1 MIQIIIKPMDTLF
14 FRDSK
19 PFTAGEGTTADFNFP
34 SPLTFFGSI
43 GNAVLDSTDEAD
55 TKKFITAGH
64 SKLGKYDPELKNT
77 LLKLKGP
84 FLYKNGNIFLPPPAN
99 LWVAKGGTGYKPYP
113 ALPYDR
119 DGKWDIK
126 NEHLKPLQIKKVDF
140 EIKPLDKNK
149 WISIEDLMKYL
160 SGNHEVFSAR
170 SLEEF
175 FIKEIKYGHAIS
187 RDSQTVEK
195 GYLYT
200 STHIRFRD
208 ELEFK
213 NYDETGFII
222 VVDGILEKDLQDNII
237 YLGGERREAIIT
249 INDLRKGKLIPEQ
262 PEVVQKIQASKRF
275 FIYLATP
282 AIFKNGWYI
291 DLPSE
296 FKGAELVGAAVNKPE
311 FISGWKINENMKGE
325 PRSIKKAA
333 PAGSVYFF
341 ESKSWN
347 DQKFE
352 ELYKKYNFNESLSD
366 DYPSAGFGIGLI
378 GSW

>member
-14 FRDSK
+14 FRDSR

-64 SKLGKYDPELKNT
+64 SKLGKYDSELKNT

-84 FLYKNGNIFLPPPAN
+84 FLYKNRNIFLPPPAN
-99 LWVAKGGTGYKPYP
+99 LLVAKGGTRYIPYP
-113 ALPYDR
+113 ALPYDM
-119 DGKWDIK
+119 DWKWDIK
-126 NEHLKPLQIKKVDF
+126 NENLKPLQIKKVEF
-140 EIKPLDKNK
+140 EIKPLNK

-160 SGNHEVFSAR
+160 SGNLDVFSAR

-200 STHIRFRD
+200 STHIRFKD

-213 NYDETGFII
+213 NYDETGFMIA
-222 VVDGILEKDLQDNII
+222 VDGIEEKDLQDNII

-249 INDLRKGKLIPEQ
+249 VNDLGKRKLIPEQ
-262 PEVVQKIQASKRF
+262 PEVVLKIQASKRF

-291 DLPSE
+291 DLSSE
-296 FKGAELVGAAVNKPE
+296 FEGAELVGAAVNKPE
-311 FISGWKINENMKGE
+311 FISGWKIKENMKGE

-366 DYPSAGFGIGLI
+366 DYPSAGFGIGLV

>member
-14 FRDSK
+14 FRDSR

-84 FLYKNGNIFLPPPAN
+84 FLYKDGNIFLPPPAN
-99 LWVAKGGTGYKPYP
+99 LWVAKGGTRYIPYP

-119 DGKWDIK
+119 DWKWDIK
-126 NEHLKPLQIKKVDF
+126 NENLKPLEIKKVEF
-140 EIKPLDKNK
+140 GIKPLNK
-149 WISIEDLMKYL
+149 WISIEYLMKYL
-160 SGNHEVFSAR
+160 SGNLEFFSAR
-170 SLEEF
+170 SLKEF
-175 FIKEIKYGHAIS
+175 FIKETKYGHAIS

-200 STHIRFRD
+200 STHIRFKD
-208 ELEFK
+208 GLKFK
-213 NYDETGFII
+213 NYDKTGFMIAA
-222 VVDGILEKDLQDNII
+222 DGIEEKTLQDNII

-249 INDLRKGKLIPEQ
+249 VNDLGKEKLIPEQ
-262 PEVVQKIQASKRF
+262 SEVVQKIQASKRF
-275 FIYLATP
+275 FIYLATL
-282 AIFKNGWYI
+282 AIFKNGWYF

-311 FISGWKINENMKGE
+311 FISGWKIKENMKGE

-333 PAGSVYFF
+333 PAGSVFFF
-341 ESKSWN
+341 ESESWN

-352 ELYKKYNFNESLSD
+352 DLYNKYNFNESLSD
-366 DYPSAGFGIGLI
+366 DYPSAGFGIGLV